1 MLRAAGLEVEHVRAE
16 ASLQT
21 RAQPYP
27 VGFIVRAMLSRIV
40 AHGVATAA
48 EMDVDT
54 LEERL
59 TEERE
64 RTDATYVVDLAFGAW
79 ARKPVA

>member
-1 MLRAAGLEVEHVRAE
+1 
-16 ASLQT
+16 
-21 RAQPYP
+21 
-27 VGFIVRAMLSRIV
+27 MLSRIV

-79 ARKPVA
+79 ARKPAA